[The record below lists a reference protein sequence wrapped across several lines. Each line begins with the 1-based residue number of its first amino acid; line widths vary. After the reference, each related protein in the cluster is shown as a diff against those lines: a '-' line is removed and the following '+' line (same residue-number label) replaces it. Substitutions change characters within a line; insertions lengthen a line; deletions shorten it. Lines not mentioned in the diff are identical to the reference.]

1 MIYPKDEVLNGSAQT
16 AKGGQPPTN
25 VRRVVL
31 GLTVAAYMITYMD
44 RVVMSA
50 AVPSIQKEFGFS
62 LITMGWI
69 ISSFRWAYAIFQIP
83 GGWLGD
89 RFGPRRTMSA
99 IVFWWSV
106 FTSATT
112 LAWNAASMSVVRF
125 LFGMGEAGAFPIA
138 TRSLSRWVLPAERGF
153 VQGLTHA
160 GSRLGAALTPPLVV
174 FLLLRYGWRT
184 PFVLFGLLGLTWA
197 AVWYWYYRDTPAE
210 HKSVNAAERELLGSS
225 TASASRSVGRRVP
238 WKAILSS
245 RQLWTISAMYFCY
258 AYSIDFYL
266 NWFPKYLNASR
277 GLSLEAMGL
286 YASVPLIAG
295 TAGDLL
301 GGWVSDIWLKR
312 SGQITRSRRIVAIC
326 GFLLAAACVWP
337 AYQSSNA
344 VASVLFSGL
353 VMFGLEITVGVSWAL
368 TMDIGGEF
376 AGSVSAVMN
385 TCGNLGGALASI
397 LVAYL
402 VEIFGWH
409 MPFLTIG
416 ILSVAGALLF
426 LKIDA
431 EKRID
436 FEPQTS

>member
-1 MIYPKDEVLNGSAQT
+1 MIYSKEEVLNGSTKA
-16 AKGGQPPTN
+16 AGAGQPPTN
-25 VRRVVL
+25 VRRIVL

-99 IVFWWSV
+99 IVVWWSV
-106 FTSATT
+106 FTSLTT
-112 LAWNAASMSVVRF
+112 QAWSAVSMGAIRF

-138 TRSLSRWVLPAERGF
+138 TRSLSGWVLPAERGF

-184 PFVLFGLLGLTWA
+184 PFILFGLLGLAWA
-197 AVWYWYYRDTPAE
+197 AVWYWYYRDSPAE

-225 TASASRSVGRRVP
+225 AASPRRVIGRRVP
-238 WKAILSS
+238 WNTILSS
-245 RQLWTISAMYFCY
+245 PQMWTISAMYFCY

-266 NWFPKYLNASR
+266 SWFPKYLNAAR

-301 GGWVSDIWLKR
+301 GGWISDIWLKR
-312 SGQITRSRRIVAIC
+312 SGQITRSRRTVAIF
-326 GFLLAAACVWP
+326 GFLFAAACVWP
-337 AYQSSNA
+337 AYQSPNA
-344 VASVLFSGL
+344 AASVLFSGL

-385 TCGNLGGALASI
+385 TCGNLGGALASA
-397 LVAYL
+397 LVAYF
-402 VEIFGWH
+402 VEMFGWH

-416 ILSVAGALLF
+416 VLSVAGALLF
-426 LKIDA
+426 LRIDA
-431 EKRID
+431 EKRIAFD
-436 FEPQTS
+436 VQTS